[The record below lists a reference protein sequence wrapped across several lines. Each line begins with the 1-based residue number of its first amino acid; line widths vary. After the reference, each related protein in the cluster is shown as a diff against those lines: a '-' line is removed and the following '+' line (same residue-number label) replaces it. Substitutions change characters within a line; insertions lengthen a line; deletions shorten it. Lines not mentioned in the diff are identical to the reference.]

1 MRQSKRELREQIKRL
16 EDALYRKNESKSRT
30 QQDFELGKSNPYELA
45 LLWLC
50 RAWNRVPLD
59 GVHILLELTKQLILL
74 EQSKNTDAQ
83 RTQRYCDRNN

>member
-30 QQDFELGKSNPYELA
+30 QQDFELGKSSSYELA

-50 RAWNRVPLD
+50 RAWNRVPLND
-59 GVHILLELTKQLILL
+59 IYVMLELLKQLILL
-74 EQSKNTDAQ
+74 KKMNKEEQ
-83 RTQRYCDRNN
+83 YE

>member
-50 RAWNRVPLD
+50 RAWNRVPLND
-59 GVHILLELTKQLILL
+59 IYVMLELIKQLMSL
-74 EQSKNTDAQ
+74 EKMYHYPHQT
-83 RTQRYCDRNN
+83 